1 MGRGIYGA
9 HATHG
14 TGPLQSPAIQ
24 SGTNQRG
31 CCAPRSPS
39 DLTLSR
45 PPHRYAP
52 APPAGS
58 RLVGR
63 HTAAPPAPPA
73 GSRLVGRHTAA
84 PPAPPAGSRLVG
96 RHTAAPP
103 APPAGSRLVGRHTA
117 ALPQRAGLEG
127 GEGVFHGGDEGIDV
141 GVGVGGGD
149 EVDLEG
155 GGFEVNTAG

>member
-96 RHTAAPP
+96 RHTAA
-103 APPAGSRLVGRHTA
+103 
-117 ALPQRAGLEG
+117 LPQRAGLEG

>member
-84 PPAPPAGSRLVG
+84 
-96 RHTAAPP
+96 
-103 APPAGSRLVGRHTA
+103 
-117 ALPQRAGLEG
+117 LPQRAGLEG